1 MIEVTVPDEEKL
13 AVSLNLTRA
22 KLLADLKREV
32 KRVATDVSARTKDQK
47 LSGQVLKVQSGR
59 LRRSINYR
67 TDETETGIEALVGT
81 NVSYG
86 RAHEFGFSG
95 SVTVKAHLRTV
106 RQAFG
111 RKLRSAKKVEVRTH
125 SRNVNL
131 PERSFLRSSLREMR
145 SEIDS
150 RIARVVADSIVRS
163 AKA

>member
-1 MIEVTVPDEEKL
+1 MIEVTVPNAAALERDL
-13 AVSLNLTRA
+13 GMTRA
-22 KLLADLKREV
+22 QLLADLRREV
-32 KRVATDVSARTKDQK
+32 KRVATDVSARTKDRK

-59 LRRSINYR
+59 LRRSINYQ
-67 TDETETGIEALVGT
+67 TSETETGIEALVGT

-86 RAHEFGFSG
+86 RTHEFGFSG
-95 SVTVKAHLRTV
+95 AVTVRAHMRTV
-106 RQAFG
+106 KQAFG
-111 RKLRSAKKVEVRTH
+111 RTMRNAKKVGVRAH